1 MIKNLKDGVLKSWLE
16 SVLPEVLSFFWSVA
30 LAFIIAYVGG
40 KLITLVRRGVM
51 KSMQRRNIEEGV
63 RQFADQL
70 LKYILWAVV
79 IMIILG
85 LFGFTASS
93 FAAAVASLGVT
104 IGLAFQ
110 GSLSNFAGGV
120 LILILHPFRV
130 GDYIVEDTHGNA
142 GTVVE
147 ISVFYTKLRTIENKT
162 IVIPN
167 GTLANTSMTNATE
180 SDRRLLDL
188 ELSIGY
194 DADIKKAK
202 DILQQLAEAEERRL
216 QNEEIL
222 VFVKELGD
230 SAVVLGLRFWVPT
243 EFYWDIRWNMLE
255 QVKLSFDEAGI
266 TIPFPQLDVT
276 LKQNETE
283 RMAE

>member
-1 MIKNLKDGVLKSWLE
+1 
-16 SVLPEVLSFFWSVA
+16 
-30 LAFIIAYVGG
+30 
-40 KLITLVRRGVM
+40 
-51 KSMQRRNIEEGV
+51 
-63 RQFADQL
+63 
-70 LKYILWAVV
+70 
-79 IMIILG
+79 
-85 LFGFTASS
+85 
-93 FAAAVASLGVT
+93 
-104 IGLAFQ
+104 
-110 GSLSNFAGGV
+110 
-120 LILILHPFRV
+120 
-130 GDYIVEDTHGNA
+130 
-142 GTVVE
+142 
-147 ISVFYTKLRTIENKT
+147 
-162 IVIPN
+162 
-167 GTLANTSMTNATE
+167 
-180 SDRRLLDL
+180 LLDL